1 MNERLHIN
9 AEVTITRLGQRG
21 EGLTTFEGTNMAV
34 PYALPGERVRVEIDG
49 ERAKLV
55 DVMEPSADRVPAF
68 CPHFTVCGGCAVQT
82 FAKPAYETW
91 KRGLVVQ
98 ALHHAKIETEIAPLI
113 DAHGAGR
120 RRATFHARVIDE
132 GASRKRLELGFMQ
145 ARAHTIISIDDCPI
159 LDAGLKGAM
168 EAARAAATV
177 LIPIGK
183 PLDLVATAT
192 LEGMDLDL
200 RGCGPL
206 DFGFNQALIEVA
218 HRHDLARISNHGE
231 TIIERR
237 APALR
242 MGHALVAIPPGGFLQ
257 ATAKGEE
264 TLAALVCD
272 AVKGAKRVA
281 DLFAG
286 SGTFALRLAESS
298 EVLAIESD
306 EAALKALA
314 RGAAHAEGLKQVRT
328 ERRDLFTR
336 PLMGGELEKIDAVVF
351 DPPRAGA
358 EAQAHALAKSKV
370 PLVVGVSC
378 NVQSFARDAR
388 ILINGGYRLEKVT
401 PVDQFRHSAH
411 VELVGIF
418 CRPPEAKPKRRGS
431 LLG

>member
-1 MNERLHIN
+1 MNDRLHLN
-9 AEVTITRLGQRG
+9 AELEIARLGQRG
-21 EGLTTFEGTNMAV
+21 EGLARFEGATLAV
-34 PYALPGERVRVEIDG
+34 PYALPGEWVRAEIDG

-55 DVMEPSADRVPAF
+55 DVIRPSVDRIPAF
-68 CPHFTVCGGCAVQT
+68 CPHFTICGGCAVQT
-82 FAKPAYETW
+82 LSQSAYESW
-91 KRGLVVQ
+91 KRELVVQ
-98 ALHHAKIETEIAPLI
+98 ALRHAKIETEVTPLI
-113 DAHGAGR
+113 DAHGEGR

-145 ARAHTIISIDDCPI
+145 ARAHTIVSIPDCPI
-159 LDAGLKGAM
+159 LDPGLSGAM

-183 PLDLVATAT
+183 PLDIVATTT
-192 LEGMDLDL
+192 LEGLDLDL

-218 HRHDLARISNHGE
+218 AKHDLARISNHGE

-237 APALR
+237 PPTLR
-242 MGHALVAIPPGGFLQ
+242 MGNALVMIPAGGFLQ
-257 ATAKGEE
+257 ATSKGEYM
-264 TLAALVCD
+264 LGQLVSE
-272 AVKGAKRVA
+272 ATAGAKRVA

-286 SGTFALRLAESS
+286 SGTFALRLAERA
-298 EVLAIESD
+298 EVLAIEGD

-314 RGAAHAEGLKQVRT
+314 RAAAHAEGLRAVKT

-336 PLMGGELEKIDAVVF
+336 PLMGGELDKIDAVVF

-358 EAQAHALAKSKV
+358 EAQARALSKSKV
-370 PLVVGVSC
+370 PLIVGVSC
-378 NVQSFARDAR
+378 NVQTFARDAR
-388 ILINGGYRLEKVT
+388 LLIDGGYKLEKVT

-411 VELVGIF
+411 VELVGVF
-418 CRPPEAKPKRRGS
+418 RRLPEPKPKRRGR